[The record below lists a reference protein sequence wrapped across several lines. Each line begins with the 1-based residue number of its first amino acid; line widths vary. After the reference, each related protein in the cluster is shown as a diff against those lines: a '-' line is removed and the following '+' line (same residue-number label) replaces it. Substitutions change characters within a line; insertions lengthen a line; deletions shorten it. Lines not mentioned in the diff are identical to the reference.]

1 MNELY
6 KEHQLAKK
14 LYRDIVQGYSIFNK
28 DDVNVYFKH
37 LTETEA
43 AESQD
48 QYIKLLNLSK
58 KRGLLDENDKIKIL
72 HNQDVWSEKEENQIK
87 LLNKEIS
94 GDEATL
100 NKLIIKSQINSIKD
114 SMKDK
119 EQKLESLNKER
130 DELLGL
136 TAEKYALKKSNEFL
150 LYLTLYKD
158 SSFKYRVFEEDEDD
172 FFDIE
177 DSDLMEYINIY
188 KKFNVMFD
196 TENIKKIAVSS
207 FFMNNFFH
215 CEDNPYYFYGKP
227 IVQLTQ
233 NQMQLFYIAKNY
245 KYLLTKNGENPPNTV
260 ESLSDLVN
268 WYENRSSA
276 SNLKDKIADDKL
288 GQTYIGASKEELK
301 IIASSS
307 KEEVVDLNEESN
319 KAGGE
324 LSFEQIL
331 KIHGV

>member
-1 MNELY
+1 VNELY

>member
-1 MNELY
+1 
-6 KEHQLAKK
+6 
-14 LYRDIVQGYSIFNK
+14 
-28 DDVNVYFKH
+28 
-37 LTETEA
+37 
-43 AESQD
+43 
-48 QYIKLLNLSK
+48 
-58 KRGLLDENDKIKIL
+58 
-72 HNQDVWSEKEENQIK
+72 
-87 LLNKEIS
+87 
-94 GDEATL
+94 
-100 NKLIIKSQINSIKD
+100 
-114 SMKDK
+114 MKDK

-158 SSFKYRVFEEDEDD
+158 ASFKYRVFEEDKDD

-260 ESLSDLVN
+260 ESLSDLVD

-301 IIASSS
+301 MIASSS

>member
-48 QYIKLLNLSK
+48 QYIKLLSLSK
-58 KRGLLDENDKIKIL
+58 KRGLLDEKDKIKIL
-72 HNQDVWSEKEENQIK
+72 RKQDVWSEKEENEIK
-87 LLNKEIS
+87 LLNKEIL

-100 NKLIIKSQINSIKD
+100 NKLIIKSQINAIKDSIKD
-114 SMKDK
+114 KQ
-119 EQKLESLNKER
+119 QKLESLNKER
-130 DELLGL
+130 EDLLGL

-158 SSFKYRVFEEDEDD
+158 DSFKYRVFEEDKDD

-188 KKFNVMFD
+188 KKFNIMFD

-245 KYLLTKNGENPPNTV
+245 KYLLTKNGENPPNAI

-301 IIASSS
+301 MIASSS
-307 KEEVVDLNEESN
+307 KEEVIDLNEESN

-324 LSFEQIL
+324 LSFAQIL

>member
-14 LYRDIVQGYSIFNK
+14 LYRDIVQGYSVFNK

-48 QYIKLLNLSK
+48 QYVKLLNLSK
-58 KRGLLDENDKIKIL
+58 KRGLLDEKDKIKIL
-72 HNQDVWSEKEENQIK
+72 RNQDVWSEKEENEIK
-87 LLNKEIS
+87 LLNKEIL

-158 SSFKYRVFEEDEDD
+158 SSFKYRVFEEDKDD

-260 ESLSDLVN
+260 ESLSDLVD

-301 IIASSS
+301 MIASSS

>member
-14 LYRDIVQGYSIFNK
+14 LYRDIVQGYSVFNK

-48 QYIKLLNLSK
+48 QYVKLLSLSK
-58 KRGLLDENDKIKIL
+58 KRGLLDEKDKIKIL
-72 HNQDVWSEKEENQIK
+72 RNQDVWSEKEENEIK
-87 LLNKEIS
+87 LLNKEIL

-158 SSFKYRVFEEDEDD
+158 ASFKYRVFEEDKDD

-177 DSDLMEYINIY
+177 DSDL
-188 KKFNVMFD
+188 
-196 TENIKKIAVSS
+196 
-207 FFMNNFFH
+207 
-215 CEDNPYYFYGKP
+215 
-227 IVQLTQ
+227 
-233 NQMQLFYIAKNY
+233 
-245 KYLLTKNGENPPNTV
+245 
-260 ESLSDLVN
+260 
-268 WYENRSSA
+268 
-276 SNLKDKIADDKL
+276 
-288 GQTYIGASKEELK
+288 
-301 IIASSS
+301 
-307 KEEVVDLNEESN
+307 N
-319 KAGGE
+319 K
-324 LSFEQIL
+324 
-331 KIHGV
+331 